1 MRRIGMALLCL
12 PALAVAALA
21 EPGQPDASA
30 EVLALPQGEAGVST
44 NDGILHT
51 ACHRKAPLPLF
62 RRLIAQGFDANSVD
76 GIGQSPLHACARTC
90 AECIAV
96 LAAGGAKLDQGDQL
110 GRTPLEIALDVGKL
124 DTAEALLRAGATP
137 NIENRDGNSPYM
149 LALYGTP
156 RPGMAELMAR
166 YGGRLT
172 LRQRVRHF
180 LRQAEPSNLIPQ
192 R

>member
-1 MRRIGMALLCL
+1 MERGPAPLTAMRRIGMALLCL

-21 EPGQPDASA
+21 EPGHPDASA

-62 RRLIAQGFDANSVD
+62 RGLIAQGFDANSVD

-110 GRTPLEIALDVGKL
+110 GRTPLEIALDVREL
-124 DTAEALLRAGATP
+124 HTAEGLLPAAAP
-137 NIENRDGNSPYM
+137 PHIENRARNSPPTR
-149 LALYGTP
+149 ALYRTP
-156 RPGMAELMAR
+156 PPPIPGR
-166 YGGRLT
+166 T
-172 LRQRVRHF
+172 
-180 LRQAEPSNLIPQ
+180 
-192 R
+192 